1 MTNHEIPAE
10 DLALYALGAL
20 TSEEQERIAAH
31 LETCASCRTE
41 LMKLRGDAALLAL
54 SAPPV
59 AAPAR
64 ARQHLFDEIAKTP
77 AAKKSAVKLGAPWWQ
92 VAFPTLTALALIVFA
107 FYLITQNALVRHELD
122 NARFAAAQQSAT
134 IEQARQVVETLSA
147 TNAQRV
153 TLVATQSK
161 PQPQAQTIYQR
172 DKGRLVLVAS
182 NLEALPQNKTYELWI
197 LPANGSAPIP
207 AGTFQP
213 DAGGN
218 ASLVLPQ
225 IPTGVEAKGF
235 AVTIEPL
242 GGSAT
247 PTMPIKMLGTT
258 S

>member
-10 DLALYALGAL
+10 DLALYALGTL
-20 TSEEQERIAAH
+20 TPDEQARITAH

-41 LMKLRGDAALLAL
+41 LMKLRGDSALVGL
-54 SAPPV
+54 SAQQVTP
-59 AAPAR
+59 PAR
-64 ARQHLFDEIAKTP
+64 ARQRLFDEIARTRSTQKLSKRLGTP
-77 AAKKSAVKLGAPWWQ
+77 LWQ
-92 VAFPTLTALALIVFA
+92 ITFPTIA
-107 FYLITQNALVRHELD
+107 ALVLVIFAIWLVGENGVLRHELD
-122 NARFAAAQQSAT
+122 TARMDAVRQTAT
-134 IEQARQVVETLSA
+134 IDQATQVLETLRA
-147 TNAQRV
+147 AGAQRV
-153 TLVATQSK
+153 TLVASQSK

-213 DAGGN
+213 DARGN
-218 ASLVLPQ
+218 ASLVMPQ

-235 AVTIEPL
+235 AVTIEPQ

-247 PTMPIKMLGTT
+247 PTMPIKMLGITG
-258 S
+258 

>member
-10 DLALYALGAL
+10 DLALYALGTL
-20 TSEEQERIAAH
+20 TPEEQARITAH
-31 LETCASCRTE
+31 LETCTSCRTE
-41 LMKLRGDAALLAL
+41 LMKLRGDAALLGL
-54 SAPPV
+54 SAQQV
-59 AAPAR
+59 APPAR
-64 ARQHLFDEIAKTP
+64 ARQRLFDEISRIP
-77 AAKKSAVKLGAPWWQ
+77 AERKLPKLGTPLWQ
-92 VAFPTLTALALIVFA
+92 VTFPTVA
-107 FYLITQNALVRHELD
+107 ALVLVIFAIWLVGENGVLRHELD
-122 NARFAAAQQSAT
+122 AARMDAVRQSASVD
-134 IEQARQVVETLSA
+134 QATQVMETLRA
-147 TNAQRV
+147 AGAQRV
-153 TLVATQSK
+153 TLVASQSK

-182 NLEALPQNKTYELWI
+182 NLQAIPQNKTYELWI

-213 DAGGN
+213 DARGN

-235 AVTIEPL
+235 AVTIEPQ

-258 S
+258 G

>member
-20 TSEEQERIAAH
+20 TPEEQARIAAH

-41 LMKLRGDAALLAL
+41 LMKLRGDAALVGL
-54 SAPPV
+54 SAQQITP
-59 AAPAR
+59 PAR
-64 ARQHLFDEIAKTP
+64 ARQRLFDEISRTSS
-77 AAKKSAVKLGAPWWQ
+77 AKKLPKLGAPLWQ
-92 VAFPTLTALALIVFA
+92 ITFPTVA
-107 FYLITQNALVRHELD
+107 ALVLVIFAIWLVGENGVLRHELD
-122 NARFAAAQQSAT
+122 TARMDAVRQSAT
-134 IEQARQVVETLSA
+134 IDQATQVLETLRA
-147 TNAQRV
+147 EGAQRV
-153 TLVATQSK
+153 TLVAAQTK

-182 NLEALPQNKTYELWI
+182 NLEALPPNKAYELWI

-213 DAGGN
+213 DARGN
-218 ASLVLPQ
+218 ASLVMPQ

-235 AVTIEPL
+235 AVTIEPQ

-258 S
+258 G

>member
-10 DLALYALGAL
+10 DLALYALGTL
-20 TSEEQERIAAH
+20 TSEEQERIAEH

-41 LMKLRGDAALLAL
+41 LMKLRGDAALLGL
-54 SAPPV
+54 SAPTV
-59 AAPAR
+59 APPAR
-64 ARQHLFDEIAKTP
+64 ARQRLFDEIAKTP
-77 AAKKSAVKLGAPWWQ
+77 AAKSSVKVGAPWWQ
-92 VAFPTLTALALIVFA
+92 VAFPTLTALALILFA
-107 FYLITQNALVRHELD
+107 FWLITQNALVRRELD
-122 NARFAAAQQSAT
+122 TARYNLAQQSVAA
-134 IEQARQVVETLSA
+134 EQARQVIETLNA

-172 DKGRLVLVAS
+172 DTGRLVLVAS
-182 NLEALPQNKTYELWI
+182 NLEPLPQNKTYELWI
-197 LPANGSAPIP
+197 LPANGSAPVP

-213 DAGGN
+213 DARGN
-218 ASLVLPQ
+218 ASLVLPH

-235 AVTIEPL
+235 AVTIEPQ

-258 S
+258 G

>member
-20 TSEEQERIAAH
+20 TSGEQERIAAH
-31 LETCASCRTE
+31 METCASCRAE

-54 SAPPV
+54 STPTEAS
-59 AAPAR
+59 PAR
-64 ARQHLFDEIAKTP
+64 SRQRLFDEISKTP
-77 AAKKSAVKLGAPWWQ
+77 AAEKSRVKLGAPWWQ
-92 VAFPTLTALALIVFA
+92 VTFPTLTALALIVFA

-122 NARFAAAQQSAT
+122 TARINLAQQSVT
-134 IEQARQVVETLSA
+134 TDQARQVIETLNA
-147 TNAQRV
+147 ADAQRV
-153 TLVATQSK
+153 TLIATQSK

-182 NLEALPQNKTYELWI
+182 NLETLPPNKAYELWI
-197 LPANGSAPIP
+197 LPANGRPPIP

-213 DAGGN
+213 DARGN

-225 IPTGVEAKGF
+225 IPAGVDAKGF

-242 GGSAT
+242 AGSAT

-258 S
+258 G

>member
-20 TSEEQERIAAH
+20 APDDQERIAAH

-54 SAPPV
+54 SAPTV
-59 AAPAR
+59 APSAR
-64 ARQHLFDEIAKTP
+64 ARERLFKEIAKTP
-77 AAKKSAVKLGAPWWQ
+77 AAEKSSVKLGAPWWQ
-92 VAFPTLTALALIVFA
+92 VTFPTLTALALIVFA
-107 FYLITQNALVRHELD
+107 FWLVAQNALIRHELD
-122 NARFAAAQQSAT
+122 NARLTAAQQTAAV
-134 IEQARQVVETLSA
+134 EQARQVVETLSA

-153 TLVATQSK
+153 TLVAAQSK

-182 NLEALPQNKTYELWI
+182 NLEPLPPNKAYELWI

-213 DAGGN
+213 DARGN

-235 AVTIEPL
+235 AVTIEPQ

-258 S
+258 G

>member
-54 SAPPV
+54 ST
-59 AAPAR
+59 PASSPSAH
-64 ARQHLFDEIAKTP
+64 ARERLFKEIAKTGI
-77 AAKKSAVKLGAPWWQ
+77 AAKSSLKGPSWWQ
-92 VAFPTLTALALIVFA
+92 VTFPTLVALGLVVFA
-107 FYLITQNALVRHELD
+107 FWLVAQNALIRNELD
-122 NARFAAAQQSAT
+122 NAKLNAAQQSAAV
-134 IEQARQVVETLSA
+134 EQARQVVDTLSA
-147 TNAQRV
+147 ANAQRV
-153 TLVATQSK
+153 TLVASQSK

-197 LPANGSAPIP
+197 LPANGNAPIP

-218 ASLVLPQ
+218 AALVLPQ
-225 IPTGVEAKGF
+225 IPAGVDAKGF
-235 AVTIEPL
+235 AVTIEPQ

-247 PTMPIKMLGTT
+247 PTMPIKMLGITG
-258 S
+258 